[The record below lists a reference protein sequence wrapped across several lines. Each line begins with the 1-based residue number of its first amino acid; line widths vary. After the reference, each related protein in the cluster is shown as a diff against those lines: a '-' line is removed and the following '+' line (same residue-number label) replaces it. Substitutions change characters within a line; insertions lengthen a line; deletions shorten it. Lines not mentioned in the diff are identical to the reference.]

1 MFLGMDAAKEAF
13 ACVKNGDIEV
23 NTPYPPLI
31 AGVGVRVMLQLLSGA
46 DLPSNIIT
54 PNIPMVTTEGEVIF
68 GLQTQKPDE
77 WYQYTFGP
85 DV

>member
-1 MFLGMDAAKEAF
+1 M
-13 ACVKNGDIEV
+13 KNGDIEV
-23 NTPYPPLI
+23 NTPYTPLI
-31 AGVGVRVMLQLLSGA
+31 ADVGVRVMLQLLSGA